1 MSKPKLWLAIS
12 LAPGMCTWPRNW
24 LPVCV
29 VCDVWRVWHGLW
41 CVCGMR
47 YVCDMW
53 CVRDCDVCVAC
64 DMCVWC
70 GVCVCVWGMCVWYVV
85 CTIMVLGIS
94 TKKWLCT
101 CTHTDHHFAEPVQHC
116 LVEHQLSILT
126 TGLQLERQL
135 LLHREHGMRTVESE
149 YSEKHKTKTVHS
161 KTCLKQ
167 VVITL

>member
-29 VCDVWRVWHGLW
+29 VCDVWRGLW
-41 CVCGMR
+41 CVCGMW

-70 GVCVCVWGMCVWYVV
+70 GVCVCKVCVCVRYVCV
-85 CTIMVLGIS
+85 ICGVYNNG
-94 TKKWLCT
+94 
-101 CTHTDHHFAEPVQHC
+101 
-116 LVEHQLSILT
+116 
-126 TGLQLERQL
+126 TG
-135 LLHREHGMRTVESE
+135 
-149 YSEKHKTKTVHS
+149 YKHKEMIVHVYTHWPSFRWAGPTLSCWAPALHSYDRASIGTSASPAQGTWHENSGIRVQWKTQDKDS
-161 KTCLKQ
+161 SQ
-167 VVITL
+167 